1 MNDPASRQT
10 FAGRSALLIDDSAYM
25 RRLVR
30 SLLRQFGFEVVD
42 EASDG
47 SQALRQ
53 IADRIYD
60 VVVCDWMMEPVDG
73 YAFVRSLR
81 QHDIATVRSVPV
93 VMLTAVARYD
103 KVAAARDVGITEY
116 LVKPVS
122 AGKLKARL
130 VAALTRPRPF
140 VVSDSYIGPDRRRR
154 ADFGYQGMRRRFSDA
169 LQDQD
174 VEPDAEWLKAARD
187 YPSVLRGEIGRL
199 RAALVDLRGEPA
211 AALEPWRLVHRIAHD
226 LKGQAPTFGHVAAAE
241 IAGSLERLVRPG
253 VQAPE
258 TLELCVAR
266 RLRAAE
272 THVEALA
279 LVLDQGIT
287 GCSSETDA
295 LAERLNRA
303 VERVHRESLGG
314 G

>member
-1 MNDPASRQT
+1 MNDPITRQT
-10 FAGRSALLIDDSAYM
+10 FAGRSALLVDDSAYM

-30 SLLRQFGFEVVD
+30 SLLRQFGFDAVD

-47 SQALRQ
+47 SQALRLV
-53 IADRIYD
+53 ADRMYD

-93 VMLTAVARYD
+93 IMLTGVAEQD
-103 KVAAARDVGITEY
+103 KVTAARDAGVTEY

-130 VAALTRPRPF
+130 IAALTRPRPF
-140 VVSDSYIGPDRRRR
+140 VVSEGYIGPDRRRR
-154 ADFGYQGMRRRFSDA
+154 TDSGYQGKRRRFSDA
-169 LQDQD
+169 LQDQAI
-174 VEPDAEWLKAARD
+174 EPDAEWVNAAKN
-187 YPSVLRGEIGRL
+187 YPSVLRGELGRL
-199 RAALVDLRGEPA
+199 RSALVDLDGDSATAP
-211 AALEPWRLVHRIAHD
+211 EPWQLVHRIAHD
-226 LKGQAPTFGHVAAAE
+226 LKGQAPTFGYTAAAE
-241 IAGSLERLVRPG
+241 VAGSLERLIRPG
-253 VQAPE
+253 IHAPE
-258 TLELCVAR
+258 TLERCVER
-266 RLRAAE
+266 RMRAAR

-287 GCSSETDA
+287 GRSTETDA

-314 G
+314 A